1 MKERDMAKKMIT
13 LNEALKLRYPFI
25 AEVDED
31 GWHCLFPDLPGC
43 SVFAQTWEELGEI
56 APKVVSTWL
65 ELTAEL
71 RGVVPAPTMNVK
83 ARWKPGAFRPGF
95 TSAEAAALLG
105 ISVRRVQALAR
116 ARGVGRRHGRAL
128 LFSQDDLDALRE
140 RKPGRPPVAVAA

>member
-1 MKERDMAKKMIT
+1 MAKKM
-13 LNEALKLRYPFI
+13 LSLDEALQERYPFI

-43 SVFAQTWEELGEI
+43 SVFAQSWQELGEI
-56 APKVVSTWL
+56 APKVVAAWL
-65 ELTAEL
+65 EATAEV
-71 RGVVPAPTMNVK
+71 RGVVPAPTTETK

-95 TSAEAAALLG
+95 TSQEAAALLG

-128 LFSQDDLDALRE
+128 LFSREDLDALRE
-140 RKPGRPPVAVAA
+140 RKPGRPLAAVAA